1 MNNWMI
7 SVQWSHKQYC
17 VLVSERMLNWIESV
31 DVNKMRRNSNMKQI
45 QCFDWIVY
53 TNIRV
58 CRIQTFW
65 NFKFHV
71 NSAVFCWTLF
81 FWLYSI
87 IIMIIILGD
96 ILLFLLF
103 RVKLAYDIFNS
114 SYKST
119 NFSPTHKT
127 NLSILQNI
135 IIRFGLMNLAHN
147 VIYSILNS
155 SHKTRVMFYSLIH
168 EDVIIGAQIE

>member
-1 MNNWMI
+1 
-7 SVQWSHKQYC
+7 
-17 VLVSERMLNWIESV
+17 
-31 DVNKMRRNSNMKQI
+31 
-45 QCFDWIVY
+45 
-53 TNIRV
+53 
-58 CRIQTFW
+58 
-65 NFKFHV
+65 
-71 NSAVFCWTLF
+71 
-81 FWLYSI
+81 
-87 IIMIIILGD
+87 MIIILGD